1 MRVLIVDDEPLARA
15 RLQRLLSQLDGYNCV
30 GEAANAEQAKLL
42 IGSLQP
48 DLLLLD
54 IAMQGQDGI
63 ALAKEL
69 LQCPTPPAVIFV
81 TAHPQHA
88 LDAYSAGPVDY
99 LLKPVSAERLKD
111 ALQRAGATT
120 RAHLERHQIEPKL
133 SYTLAGVTRQLA
145 IKDVM
150 YFAAEDKYVRVYAKG
165 AEALIEYSLTQ
176 LEQQFSQHLLRIH
189 RRFLINK
196 SYFAALHTNVEG
208 NHCITLIDCD
218 IKLQVSRRALP
229 TIKSALKL

>member
-15 RLQRLLSQLDGYNCV
+15 RLQRLLSQLSGYSCV
-30 GEAANAEQAKLL
+30 GEASNAEQAKLL
-42 IGSLQP
+42 IRSQQP

-99 LLKPVSAERLKD
+99 LLKPVSAERLND

-120 RAHLERHQIEPKL
+120 RAHLERYNEPKL

-145 IKDVM
+145 IRDVM
-150 YFAAEDKYVRVYAKG
+150 YFVAEDKYVRVYAKDT
-165 AEALIEYSLTQ
+165 EALIEHSLTQ

-196 SYFAALHTNVEG
+196 SHFAALHTNVEG
-208 NHCITLIDCD
+208 NHYITLTGSD

-229 TIKSALKL
+229 SIRSALKL